1 MASGHPNLQCFTPKS
16 AVSQA
21 GKAPQAPHPPLI
33 PPHSGTSSKVSQGLD
48 VTLYEAFHQIPRRS
62 QDGER
67 PLAIISQKAKFDNVF
82 LMFRD
87 PQSKTPLT
95 DTSKGTTAESKWG
108 FGSFSG
114 TTSPRAR
121 PRHRPAARAPTPAP
135 EPPSPLS
142 PGRARVHAAPLGP
155 LHMTKASGI
164 RDSCPPLAAGTG
176 VAVAEFGSFRAQTP
190 QRLTRKN
197 NLRDA
202 RVTLEGADAA
212 NRH

>member
-1 MASGHPNLQCFTPKS
+1 M
-16 AVSQA
+16 
-21 GKAPQAPHPPLI
+21 
-33 PPHSGTSSKVSQGLD
+33 
-48 VTLYEAFHQIPRRS
+48 TLYEAFHQIPRHS

-108 FGSFSG
+108 FGSFRG
-114 TTSPRAR
+114 TRSPRAR
-121 PRHRPAARAPTPAP
+121 PRHRPAARAPTAAP

-202 RVTLEGADAA
+202 RVTLEGADVA